1 GSLRL
6 AFSPNAVVPVNDP
19 AIQFAT
25 GGRNVTFTIPANTV
39 QARFG
44 DSTQAG
50 PIAFQNGTVAGDLSF
65 NGTLQTGTVQTAFS
79 RTRTIPQ
86 QAPSIQSIQTEPRI
100 NTTITM
106 AISLFST
113 LREVTELS
121 LRFDTQPSIRLSCG
135 AVVGCSVSANTLT
148 LDVKSLFDAW
158 FAADT
163 QFGSA
168 SV

>member
-1 GSLRL
+1 
-6 AFSPNAVVPVNDP
+6 
-19 AIQFAT
+19 
-25 GGRNVTFTIPANTV
+25 
-39 QARFG
+39 
-44 DSTQAG
+44 
-50 PIAFQNGTVAGDLSF
+50 
-65 NGTLQTGTVQTAFS
+65 
-79 RTRTIPQ
+79 
-86 QAPSIQSIQTEPRI
+86 APSIQSIQTEPRI

-168 SV
+168 SVLRVPFAIQGGVRGAVAVSLRNRLGISNTMSFPLQ